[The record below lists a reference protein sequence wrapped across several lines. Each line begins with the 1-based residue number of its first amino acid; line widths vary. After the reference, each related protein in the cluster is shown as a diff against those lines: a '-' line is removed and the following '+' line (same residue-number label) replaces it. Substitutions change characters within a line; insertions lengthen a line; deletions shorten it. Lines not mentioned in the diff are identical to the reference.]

1 MVSHTVASCFCFY
14 GPERYKI
21 KSDSLKI
28 SRTLGLKWD
37 CTYNRRHAVK
47 IYIFILHYISI
58 HWKCIHEIL
67 TYFEK
72 NLKYSKMLQSWMTI
86 CNLLSPNMGFAK
98 DCSDGHNNFI
108 IILVHPSS
116 ARPTAQRLVL
126 NIILHKSRRTR
137 RLLTFS
143 ESQNFLLRAH
153 NVAIWLLALSQR
165 WMPSKFRSPPKN
177 VSMRSSSV
185 LKIEQRDCR
194 IWLCL
199 HGTISHFWYLSG
211 LLGACPNFCF
221 PVPKGF
227 TVAHVTVVVRHD
239 IHNSRFRTTIQ
250 NIGRALHPILLHSV
264 KALCR
269 RPQQLMEVCG

>member
-1 MVSHTVASCFCFY
+1 MCLGRQSRCCAHKSLRAGRSCARITQLAAAAKHDSKYDFGDIVSMVSHTVASCFCFY

-72 NLKYSKMLQSWMTI
+72 NLKYSKMLQGWMTI

-153 NVAIWLLALSQR
+153 NVAI
-165 WMPSKFRSPPKN
+165 
-177 VSMRSSSV
+177 
-185 LKIEQRDCR
+185 
-194 IWLCL
+194 
-199 HGTISHFWYLSG
+199 
-211 LLGACPNFCF
+211 
-221 PVPKGF
+221 
-227 TVAHVTVVVRHD
+227 
-239 IHNSRFRTTIQ
+239 
-250 NIGRALHPILLHSV
+250 
-264 KALCR
+264 
-269 RPQQLMEVCG
+269 